1 MSAYREAPAPAGLP
15 FPRAR
20 LGLFTALVV
29 VLSGMVI
36 AGAVAVVSFG
46 GGLSFFKEGGAG
58 MLVLVALSVMCAAAL
73 GGLGVFA
80 VRGKRRPAA
89 VVTAIPVVPAIASG
103 ICFERGVHVGL
114 GFASGESVD
123 PAYVMRILAESI
135 AEADSALV
143 LGCAISAIA
152 CAAASAALL
161 GSAASVVSGAREA
174 PARSREELAP
184 VVLGAIG
191 IVVSIT
197 MRFTLRSP
205 TGAAFV
211 TLPFAILVTLLS
223 SIAARRG
230 ATVRE
235 WNEAGETK
243 AWIGAIAAGAVVAAA
258 GIALADLAA
267 LYATERSGFSQLVT
281 LEPHQRMAVLVHT
294 ALRAR
299 AAKIV
304 TAVDGLLVLATVGSA
319 LLSVLGRGDH
329 RRSSSR
335 LMATPVV
342 AVTAMAVALV
352 AVVGARAVV
361 MHEVA
366 LRSERAAR
374 AADEGVL
381 PMADD
386 PNVFEAGSEY
396 GPTVRIAGEEG
407 SRAPILDGHQR
418 NIVVACHPKT
428 KWEAVES
435 VLHATIAGRLVE
447 TNERGSRPS
456 SSASL
461 RPPPPTIS
469 IRVLPRTKP
478 DLTALGRYEMFLA
491 GAPPR
496 SILVSLEGS
505 TLPLERSSKRVALEQ
520 TDDMQTVVDKLATAA
535 TEGGHGS
542 PRLVVPARTGARW

>member
-29 VLSGMVI
+29 VLSVMVI
-36 AGAVAVVSFG
+36 AGAIAVVSFC
-46 GGLSFFKEGGAG
+46 GGLRFFKEGGAG

-73 GGLGVFA
+73 GALGVFA

-114 GFASGESVD
+114 GFASAASVD

-161 GSAASVVSGAREA
+161 GSAASVVSGPREA
-174 PARSREELAP
+174 PTRSREALAP

-211 TLPFAILVTLLS
+211 TVPFVVLVTLLS

-235 WNEAGETK
+235 WNEPGEAK

-267 LYATERSGFSQLVT
+267 LYATERSGLSQLVT
-281 LEPHQRMAVLVHT
+281 LEPHQRMAVLVDT

-319 LLSVLGRGDH
+319 LLSVLGRGDD
-329 RRSSSR
+329 RRRSSR

-342 AVTAMAVALV
+342 AVTAMAVALL

-361 MHEVA
+361 MHAVA

-374 AADEGVL
+374 VADEGVL

-386 PNVFEAGSEY
+386 PNVFESGSEY
-396 GPTVRIAGEEG
+396 GPTVRIAGED

-428 KWEAVES
+428 KWEAVEK

-478 DLTALGRYEMFLA
+478 DLTALGPYEMFLA